1 MIKFI
6 NNIRFQIKKIIFFIY
21 QKEILLKEKRTDI
34 NYKKMN
40 LQVQVI
46 KFNNLILN
54 IHIKMRH
61 KDSLL
66 TVNMIILNY

>member
-6 NNIRFQIKKIIFFIY
+6 HNFRFQIKKIIFFIY
-21 QKEILLKEKRTDI
+21 QKEILLRKKRTDI

-40 LQVQVI
+40 LQAQVI
-46 KFNNLILN
+46 KFKNLILN

-61 KDSLL
+61 KNSPL